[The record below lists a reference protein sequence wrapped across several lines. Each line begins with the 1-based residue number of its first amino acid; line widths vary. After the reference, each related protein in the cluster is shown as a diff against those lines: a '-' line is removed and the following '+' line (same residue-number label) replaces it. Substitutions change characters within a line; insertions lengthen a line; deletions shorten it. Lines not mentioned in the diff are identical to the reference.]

1 MNESSI
7 NQAGTSQLPD
17 ETTAALRL
25 NLVPGVGPRI
35 YADLIET
42 FGSPAKVLAA
52 APADLRRVSGVGA
65 KLVDAIVNAE
75 DTSNVDQQISVCNAN
90 GIEIIDRDSSAY
102 PAPLAEIYD
111 PPSVLFSK
119 GTLIP
124 ADNLAIAIVGS
135 RHATNYGIRTAARLA
150 QGLAMSGITIVSGLA
165 RGIDAA
171 AHHGAIEAGGRTLAV
186 LGGGH
191 LRLYPPEHAKLAEQI
206 SRQGA
211 VLSESLPQCAPK
223 SGSFPRRNRI
233 VSGLSLGLI
242 VVEAAQRSG
251 ALISARLAMEQG
263 REVLAVPGP
272 IDSRMSRGCH
282 RLLKDGAKLVESVD
296 DVLEELGPL
305 AAPTRINDETEIRHP
320 AELKLSDQES
330 LVLNS
335 IQSEATEFDLII
347 EQTGLPASRVLSTIS
362 VLEMR
367 RLVKRVS
374 GTALVRV

>member
-1 MNESSI
+1 MNEPSI
-7 NQAGTSQLPD
+7 DQARTDQLPQ
-17 ETTAALRL
+17 ETTAALCL

-42 FGSPAKVLAA
+42 FGSPVKVLAA
-52 APADLRRVSGVGA
+52 APADLRNVSGVGA
-65 KLVDAIVNAE
+65 KLVSAIVNAH
-75 DTSNVDQQISVCNAN
+75 DTVNVDQQVAVCKAN
-90 GIEIIDRDSSAY
+90 NIEIIDRDSVAY
-102 PAPLAEIYD
+102 PAPLSEIYD
-111 PPSVLFSK
+111 PPSVLFSR
-119 GTLIP
+119 GTLLP

-135 RHATNYGIRTAARLA
+135 RHATNYGIKTAARLA
-150 QGLAMSGITIVSGLA
+150 HGLAMSGITVVSGLA
-165 RGIDAA
+165 RGIDAS

-206 SRQGA
+206 SNQGA
-211 VLSESLPQCAPK
+211 VLSESLPESSPK
-223 SGSFPRRNRI
+223 TGSFPRRNRI
-233 VSGLSLGLI
+233 VSGLSLGVI
-242 VVEAAQRSG
+242 VVEAAERSG

-263 REVLAVPGP
+263 REVFAVPGR

-282 RLLKDGAKLVESVD
+282 RLLKDGAKLVQSID

-305 AAPTRINDETEIRHP
+305 SAPTRIDSKTEIRHP

-330 LVLNS
+330 LILNAIKS
-335 IQSEATEFDLII
+335 DATEFDLIM

-374 GTALVRV
+374 GTALVRI